1 MTGYA
6 KMTAARS
13 VRNVLSNWG
22 GFFFTAVI
30 GFFLAP
36 YVLRKLG
43 TTPYGVWVLLASLVG
58 YLGLLDLGVRSA
70 VTKFIASYHSA
81 GNHEGASAMK
91 SAALFMFTVAGF
103 LAISLAVGI
112 SPFVDRIFTIPPEL
126 ETTARIVIVVCAANI
141 AVALIGGV
149 YGGIL
154 AARHR
159 FDLLNLVDVALV
171 IARSTAIVVALEA
184 KHGIVSLAVIQ
195 LLSSTSQML
204 LIRTL
209 SFQAYP
215 EAVTTMQQAFCT
227 ENIRKLFSFGLI
239 SSSIHILGAVAHNSA
254 LIIIGSLLPVALVT
268 YFSIAQSLTE
278 YARTLMSGISQTI
291 TPMVGAMDG
300 AQQSNSVGRVFVD
313 GTRYANLV
321 ILPIVAT
328 FIVRGESFISLW
340 MGAEYSKL
348 SGQILVILSISLWA
362 MAGYQICTS
371 IMIGLGKHR
380 GMVPI
385 FGFEA
390 VANIGLSISLISV
403 LGVVGAAWGA
413 LIPRLIVAL
422 ILSVMY
428 AKKVLLISFG
438 EYYLNAIVRPII
450 AILPFAVVSYGLDE
464 LWLAKNLVV
473 FFLQVT
479 LVFPVAMAGIWIFA
493 LEPAERIT
501 CVRTAKRLG
510 NFKVS

>member
-1 MTGYA
+1 
-6 KMTAARS
+6 
-13 VRNVLSNWG
+13 
-22 GFFFTAVI
+22 
-30 GFFLAP
+30 
-36 YVLRKLG
+36 
-43 TTPYGVWVLLASLVG
+43 
-58 YLGLLDLGVRSA
+58 
-70 VTKFIASYHSA
+70 
-81 GNHEGASAMK
+81 
-91 SAALFMFTVAGF
+91 
-103 LAISLAVGI
+103 
-112 SPFVDRIFTIPPEL
+112 
-126 ETTARIVIVVCAANI
+126 
-141 AVALIGGV
+141 
-149 YGGIL
+149 
-154 AARHR
+154 
-159 FDLLNLVDVALV
+159 
-171 IARSTAIVVALEA
+171 
-184 KHGIVSLAVIQ
+184 
-195 LLSSTSQML
+195 
-204 LIRTL
+204 
-209 SFQAYP
+209 
-215 EAVTTMQQAFCT
+215 
-227 ENIRKLFSFGLI
+227 
-239 SSSIHILGAVAHNSA
+239 SA

-268 YFSIAQSLTE
+268 YYSIAQSLTE
-278 YARTLMSGISQTI
+278 YARALMSGISQTI
-291 TPMVGAMDG
+291 TPMVGAMEG
-300 AQQSNSVGRVFVD
+300 AQQSNSVGRVFID

-390 VANIGLSISLISV
+390 LANIGLSISLISV
-403 LGVVGAAWGA
+403 IGVIGAAWGA

-479 LVFPVAMAGIWIFA
+479 LVFPLAMAGIWIFA